1 MSVKIPPI
9 VKPKAK
15 PTDWPP
21 PMLAKARF
29 LVFPVK
35 EFVTMLTA
43 LGKHIDIDIPQK
55 PQNKINSPPVRAS
68 PQPKTK
74 AVCRVQPRRYMNR
87 LPRASDSDPDSSKVQ
102 PQVKAWIDTGLGHEA
117 SVRVLRTPDTD
128 LTETYHNCK
137 PSGICKS
144 SIRSGSDTVMMPTKV
159 EARAVAKVVRRT
171 INKVLVVEVISS
183 GLGVSLSSFSSATAE
198 TRMTSFDRRVEE
210 VPAGVHVSSS
220 SDVCDMLQRL
230 DDFVHEES
238 GKIC

>member
-1 MSVKIPPI
+1 
-9 VKPKAK
+9 
-15 PTDWPP
+15 
-21 PMLAKARF
+21 
-29 LVFPVK
+29 
-35 EFVTMLTA
+35 
-43 LGKHIDIDIPQK
+43 
-55 PQNKINSPPVRAS
+55 
-68 PQPKTK
+68 
-74 AVCRVQPRRYMNR
+74 
-87 LPRASDSDPDSSKVQ
+87 
-102 PQVKAWIDTGLGHEA
+102 
-117 SVRVLRTPDTD
+117 
-128 LTETYHNCK
+128 
-137 PSGICKS
+137 
-144 SIRSGSDTVMMPTKV
+144 MMPTKV